1 MSNLLPTWEEIVVSY
16 PYAPGRGGLSDAEWK
31 EFRDHTKKTRE
42 ELRQNKRDKREFMRI
57 AEKSDKA
64 WQEALE
70 TDSAMITNRSQ
81 LPGRNKD
88 IPQIDLPWFS
98 PVGGLINSSRYL
110 INAYE
115 RPQTPG
121 EFIVSWAGHTGEE
134 AGKVTKHT
142 YNAIKRLFGLSDDEY
157 EAVKANPWL
166 EKYLASGGGGLGGS
180 VGGVAEGVPFP
191 ELNLGVD
198 LKALAKAAKN
208 IKAPKYVEQAY
219 NPWDVIAAG
228 LANADFSGD
237 IPNFA
242 KAVNAMNEITQAKDR
257 NRAEIANANEEA
269 RYKTDLLRLNHAMQM
284 EELRNKN
291 NYTKAMVDLER
302 WESMQPRALGGNKL
316 SWRDANGNLHFE
328 AIDKNGE
335 ARTLGTNAAMADL
348 ASMSERQLKRL
359 TPKKILDLA
368 KKQSLLLNDNAA
380 QVPYMQGYLLQ
391 ANQLLGLQGEEE

>member
-1 MSNLLPTWEEIVVSY
+1 MSNLLPTWEEIAVNY

-31 EFRDHTKKTRE
+31 EFRDHTKKTRA
-42 ELRQNKRDKREFMRI
+42 ELRQNKRDRKEFMRI

-64 WQEALE
+64 WQEALKA
-70 TDSAMITNRSQ
+70 DSAMITDRSQ

-88 IPQIDLPWFS
+88 QLAQ
-98 PVGGLINSSRYL
+98 GGLTTSPLTNMGITGSYL
-110 INAYE
+110 IDAYNK
-115 RPQTPG
+115 PQTPG
-121 EFIVSWAGHTGEE
+121 EFAISWAGHTGEE
-134 AGKVTKHT
+134 VGNVINYLT
-142 YNAIKRLFGLSDDEY
+142 NMLLGGDDEE
-157 EAVKANPWL
+157 EANFKPWL
-166 EKYLASGGGGLGGS
+166 EQYLASGGGGPGGS
-180 VGGVAEGVPFP
+180 IGIGNEAAGVPFP
-191 ELNLGVD
+191 DINLGLNLA
-198 LKALAKAAKN
+198 ALDAAAKN
-208 IKAPKYVEQAY
+208 IKAPEYKEQAY

-291 NYTKAMVDLER
+291 NYTKALVDLER
-302 WESMQPRALGGNKL
+302 WKSMQPRALGGNKL